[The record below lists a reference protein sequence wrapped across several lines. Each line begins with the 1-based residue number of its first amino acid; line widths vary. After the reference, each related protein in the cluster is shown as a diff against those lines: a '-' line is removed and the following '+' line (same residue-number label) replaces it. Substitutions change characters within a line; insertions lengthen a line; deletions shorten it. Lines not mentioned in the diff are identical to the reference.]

1 MSLDSHCMDTCPES
15 SKSQRVSSKVLRK
28 GGFVVVNNHP
38 CRIVNLTTVKNG
50 KHGHAKITLV
60 GIDIFSGK
68 RYEDS
73 FPASHTVRIP
83 IVEKKEYDVVDI
95 SDGFFSLL
103 GDDAVIKSDVRV
115 PDGSI
120 GNDIQKLHQEEKT
133 ISVTVLQAM
142 GIEKVVSFKS
152 VSV

>member
-1 MSLDSHCMDTCPES
+1 MSFDSHFLDTCPES
-15 SKSQRVSSKVLRK
+15 SRSHRVSSKELRK
-28 GGFVVVNNHP
+28 GGHIVIANHP
-38 CRIVNLTTVKNG
+38 CRIVNLTSVKNG

-68 RYEDS
+68 KYEDS
-73 FPASHTVRIP
+73 FPASHTVYTP

-103 GDDAVIKSDVRV
+103 GDDAKIKADVRV
-115 PDGSI
+115 PDGNV
-120 GNDIQKLHQEEKT
+120 GTDIQRLHQEDKAVC
-133 ISVTVLQAM
+133 VTVLHSM
-142 GIEKVVSFKS
+142 DMEKVVSFKC